1 MAAGRDGSGII
12 RRNLQGP
19 SIAPQRLHSGGFW
32 SLRPLPELSKYLW
45 FSGGFTG
52 VRGRGGLESV
62 KKSHQVAACAA
73 TGHWPRAFR
82 PQTYRMNSLTMAQ
95 GIKRLGMPIAA
106 CLAVAL
112 LGLTALSWMIDPNA
126 VRLSVERQ
134 IRAATG
140 LDLMVNGDVR
150 VSIFPGSAI
159 TLRQVGLKGSA
170 SRGSGIADEPLTV
183 EELTANLRLIP
194 LLMRRYEIAD
204 VSLQNPRINVKR
216 GADGRSNWSAI
227 VETLARTIKPGVDS
241 PVSFSEIRVKDGTL
255 TYQNDARGIAET
267 VNGIDLSLAWPSISR
282 SFAATGQF
290 NWRGEP
296 VDGSLSVADFIAA
309 LSGERSGIKVRVA
322 STPLK
327 FAFDGAIANRT
338 SVLMEGTVSADS
350 PSLRNALRWAGQ
362 APPGNNGLG
371 RFALKARTNVVGESI
386 ALTNVN
392 LELDGNT
399 AEGVITYSNSDR
411 QTVQATLAADALD
424 FTPYIDTLRL
434 VASSAREWNRQLFDL
449 RGLTATDLDMRLS
462 AAKVTIGTSKLGRT
476 AIGAN
481 LRNGTLALSVG
492 EAQIYGGILKGSLG
506 ITRADADAD
515 VKAQFQFT
523 DVDLA
528 SCVNEL
534 FGVNKLSG
542 RGNLNFAL
550 EAKGAS
556 PFTLAQSLDGTATLT
571 GHDGAIAGLNIE
583 QLLKRLERRPL
594 SGAGN
599 FRSGST
605 SFDSLNI
612 AIRFNDGVA
621 TAEDARIEGPTTRVL
636 LTGTASVPSR
646 EYDLKGVAS
655 LISASDAPPA
665 FQLPFVVQGPWD
677 DPLVFPDSDSLIRRS
692 PASAPLLDS
701 IKDRKTR
708 DAVKSVIER
717 FTGGKRQEPA
727 APAAQPQAAAPPSS
741 PSTVVLPTPVLPA
754 PIPPAETP
762 PSAEAP
768 QPAPTAPSTDAANQP
783 LPPAATESRP
793 EKAD

>member
-1 MAAGRDGSGII
+1 
-12 RRNLQGP
+12 
-19 SIAPQRLHSGGFW
+19 
-32 SLRPLPELSKYLW
+32 
-45 FSGGFTG
+45 
-52 VRGRGGLESV
+52 
-62 KKSHQVAACAA
+62 
-73 TGHWPRAFR
+73 
-82 PQTYRMNSLTMAQ
+82 MAQ

-106 CLAVAL
+106 FLAAAL
-112 LGLTALSWMIDPNA
+112 LGLIAISWMIDPNA
-126 VRLSVERQ
+126 VRLSVEKQ

-159 TLRQVGLKGSA
+159 TLQQVGLKGAS

-183 EELTANLRLIP
+183 EELTANLRLLP

-204 VSLQNPRINVKR
+204 VTLLHPRINVKR
-216 GADGRSNWSAI
+216 NADGRSNWSPI
-227 VETLARTIKPGVDS
+227 IETLARTIKPGVDS
-241 PVSFSEIRVKDGTL
+241 PVSFSEIRIKEGVL
-255 TYQNDARGIAET
+255 TFQNDAREIAET

-290 NWRGEP
+290 NWRNEL
-296 VDGSLSVADFIAA
+296 VDGSLSITDFIAA
-309 LSGERSGIKVRVA
+309 LSGDRSGIKVRVA

-327 FAFDGAIANRT
+327 FAFDGAVANRT
-338 SVLMEGTVSADS
+338 SLLMEGTLTADS

-362 APPGNNGLG
+362 APPGTGGLG
-371 RFALKARTNVVGESI
+371 RFALKARTNMVGDSI

-399 AEGVITYSNSDR
+399 AEGVITYSNNDR
-411 QTVQATLAADALD
+411 QRVQATLAADALD
-424 FTPYIDTLRL
+424 FTPYIDTIRL
-434 VASSAREWNRQLFDL
+434 VASGARDWNRQLFDL
-449 RGLTATDLDMRLS
+449 RGLSATDLDMRLS
-462 AAKVTIGTSKLGRT
+462 AAKVAIGPTRIGRT
-476 AIGAN
+476 ALGAN
-481 LRNGTLALSVG
+481 LRSGTLALSIG
-492 EAQIYGGILKGSLG
+492 EAQIYGGILKGSFG
-506 ITRADADAD
+506 VTRADADAE

-528 SCVNEL
+528 SCVQEL
-534 FGVNKLSG
+534 FGVNRLTG

-571 GHDGAIAGLNIE
+571 GHDGAISGLNVE

-599 FRSGST
+599 FRNGST
-605 SFDSLNI
+605 PFDSLNI

-636 LTGTASVPSR
+636 MTGTVSVPSR

-655 LISASDAPPA
+655 LVTASDAPPA

-677 DPLVFPDSDSLIRRS
+677 DPLIFPDSDSLIRRS

-701 IKDRKTR
+701 LKDRKTR

-717 FTGGKRQEPA
+717 FTGGKKPEQ
-727 APAAQPQAAAPPSS
+727 PAAQPQAAAPPSGT
-741 PSTVVLPTPVLPA
+741 STSLPTPVLPA

-762 PSAEAP
+762 VPP
-768 QPAPTAPSTDAANQP
+768 HSTDAPPSAPPADSPAQAM
-783 LPPAATESRP
+783 PPAATESHP